1 VETGDVQAAVVV
13 SVPKRTFRKAVE
25 RNLLK
30 RRIREA
36 YRRNKPEFFSRL
48 KEMNIQLH
56 LAIQFTG
63 QKREE
68 FHVIEASLLKIFD
81 QICLKPGNNTME

>member
-1 VETGDVQAAVVV
+1 METDDIRAVVAV

-48 KEMNIQLH
+48 KEMNIHLH

-63 QKREE
+63 QKAEE
-68 FHVIEASLLKIFD
+68 FHVIEVSLLKIFD
-81 QICLKPGNNTME
+81 QICIKLGNNTME